1 MEVRMFKVVVTDYT
15 YENLDIERKILA
27 RPDIEL
33 QDYQYRDAAHVEEI
47 TADCDVLVTQYA
59 DINREVIE
67 NLAHCRMIIRYAIG
81 VDNIDLAAA
90 SERGIPVVNVPDY
103 GIDEVSTYAVTL
115 LLCAARKI
123 PQTIDMIRRAEWNYA
138 ITKPMYRTA
147 GKTVGLIGFGRI
159 PRAVAKKLS
168 GFDMQILAYDPFV
181 SEESAKELGV
191 KLVSFEELVCQ
202 SDYISVHC
210 PLTAQTHH
218 IVNEDVL
225 RAMKKTAFLIN
236 TSRGATVDTE
246 ALYHACRDGEIA
258 GAAIDVTEQEPLPA
272 GSPLRTLNNLIITPH
287 IAWYTEEAIATLKEK
302 LAQEIIRV
310 YEGGQ
315 PVNIVNRNSL
325 KGMETK

>member
-1 MEVRMFKVVVTDYT
+1 MFKVVVTDYT

-33 QDYQYRDAAHVEEI
+33 KDYQYRDAAHVKEI

-236 TSRGATVDTE
+236 TSRGATVDT
-246 ALYHACRDGEIA
+246 GEIA

>member
-1 MEVRMFKVVVTDYT
+1 MFKVVVTDYT

-33 QDYQYRDAAHVEEI
+33 KDYQYRDAAHVKEI

-246 ALYHACRDGEIA
+246 ALYRACRDIA

>member
-33 QDYQYRDAAHVEEI
+33 KDYQYRDAAHVKEI